1 MNRRTAVAAPAAWD
15 ALDAIL
21 PRLPAEP
28 VPARSSALDA
38 VTRCHVDQIDD
49 VDLRGIV
56 ERHLAQRRASDRA
69 VTVFGLD
76 GVDLRKFE
84 EADQ

>member
-1 MNRRTAVAAPAAWD
+1 MKRASAAD
-15 ALDAIL
+15 Q
-21 PRLPAEP
+21 
-28 VPARSSALDA
+28 SALDA
-38 VTRCHVDQIDD
+38 VDRGFVDQIGDFG
-49 VDLRGIV
+49 LRLIV
-56 ERHLAQRRASDRA
+56 ERHLARRRASDRA